1 MPHAAFAESM
11 RRVITGEND
20 NGRSLVVVD
29 GPPSGEMGAPGLG
42 GLYEIWHE
50 AFAGAFDRQSGVDLG
65 ETNSILAPGND
76 KVKVR
81 WFVIE
86 PPPAGA
92 PAEAIKAAARER
104 FRQFGA
110 EHELRDQERH
120 PAMHQTE
127 TLDVICLISG
137 EASLILDNTETMLKP
152 GQVVIQRGTSHA
164 WTAHGG
170 PALFLAVLID
180 RRANPPAA

>member
-1 MPHAAFAESM
+1 MSHPAFSEAM
-11 RRVITGEND
+11 RRVITGESD
-20 NGRSLVVVD
+20 DGRSIIVID
-29 GPPSGEMGAPGLG
+29 GPPSGEIGAPGLG

-50 AFAGAFDRQSGVDLG
+50 AVSGVIDPKDHAERG
-65 ETNSILAPGND
+65 ETHSILSPASG

-86 PPPAGA
+86 PSPESAPP
-92 PAEAIKAAARER
+92 EMIKAAARER

-110 EHELRDQERH
+110 EHELRDQDRH
-120 PAMHQTE
+120 PAMHQTP
-127 TLDVICLISG
+127 TLDIICLISG
-137 EASLILDNTETMLKP
+137 EASLVLDNTETRIKP
-152 GQVVIQRGTSHA
+152 GQIVIQRGTSHG

-180 RRANPPAA
+180 RR